1 MPDFRILF
9 LLFLIYSA
17 VGWLCESVY
26 CSVPAHKFIN
36 RGFLNGP
43 LCPIYGVGALLADA
57 LLTPAAWSL
66 PLLFLGGA
74 IVTSVLE
81 YFTGWLLETLF
92 HAKWWDYSDKKWN
105 LHGRVCLRNS
115 ILFGLMCVILLR
127 VLHPLLLG
135 LVLRIPDPALTV
147 LCAVLAAAFLA
158 DLVFSVRGALQLRGK
173 LEALQEILDELRE
186 RTETALEE
194 QKTAVRAA
202 PSARGSRGP
211 RRAGRKPWSV
221 CGSGRP
227 GWRAACALRTEDC
240 SPLSRPCARAAV
252 ARPLSA
258 CARLLRPDARSFAA
272 AAAERNKPA
281 LFNRH
286 RNDGELRKKVWHKK
300 DFQFRQDMLY
310 YYIVQ
315 SP

>member
-1 MPDFRILF
+1 MVPDFRILF

-57 LLTPAAWSL
+57 LLTPVAWSL

-92 HAKWWDYSDKKWN
+92 HAKWWDYSNKKWN

-115 ILFGLMCVILLR
+115 VLFGLMCVILLR

-135 LVLRIPDPALTV
+135 LVLEYLCCRLPRRRIWRAIPPV
-147 LCAVLAAAFLA
+147 L
-158 DLVFSVRGALQLRGK
+158 G
-173 LEALQEILDELRE
+173 ILL
-186 RTETALEE
+186 TALVGVGRWSLWESE
-194 QKTAVRAA
+194 TVSPVTQLLIFPGVPGAA
-202 PSARGSRGP
+202 
-211 RRAGRKPWSV
+211 
-221 CGSGRP
+221 
-227 GWRAACALRTEDC
+227 
-240 SPLSRPCARAAV
+240 
-252 ARPLSA
+252 
-258 CARLLRPDARSFAA
+258 LLLGCWLGFCRF
-272 AAAERNKPA
+272 
-281 LFNRH
+281 
-286 RNDGELRKKVWHKK
+286 
-300 DFQFRQDMLY
+300 
-310 YYIVQ
+310 I
-315 SP
+315 

>member
-1 MPDFRILF
+1 MRRKGAGMVPDFRILF

-26 CSVPAHKFIN
+26 CSVPARKFIN

-57 LLTPAAWSL
+57 LLTPVAWSL

-92 HAKWWDYSDKKWN
+92 HAKWWDYSNKKWN
-105 LHGRVCLRNS
+105 LHGRVCLCNS
-115 ILFGLMCVILLR
+115 VLFGLMCVILLR

-202 PSARGSRGP
+202 VGTWEQRAQTGREEAVERLRERQARLESSLRFAHRRLLAAFPTMRTRRG
-211 RRAGRKPWSV
+211 REALTRLREAAQAGREK
-221 CGSGRP
+221 
-227 GWRAACALRTEDC
+227 LR
-240 SPLSRPCARAAV
+240 RR
-252 ARPLSA
+252 RG
-258 CARLLRPDARSFAA
+258 
-272 AAAERNKPA
+272 
-281 LFNRH
+281 
-286 RNDGELRKKVWHKK
+286 GEE
-300 DFQFRQDMLY
+300 
-310 YYIVQ
+310 
-315 SP
+315 

>member
-1 MPDFRILF
+1 MVPDFRILF

-26 CSVPAHKFIN
+26 CSVPARKFIN

-57 LLTPAAWSL
+57 LLTPVAWSL

-92 HAKWWDYSDKKWN
+92 HAKWWDYSNKKWN

-135 LVLRIPDPALTV
+135 LVLRVYRRSALTTLTILIGSIGVFVFGMEFFVDRWLHQLWSPSWSLVVLTICIGMVIPLIIIRRVPAL
-147 LCAVLAAAFLA
+147 
-158 DLVFSVRGALQLRGK
+158 RE
-173 LEALQEILDELRE
+173 EA
-186 RTETALEE
+186 
-194 QKTAVRAA
+194 
-202 PSARGSRGP
+202 
-211 RRAGRKPWSV
+211 RRRFH
-221 CGSGRP
+221 
-227 GWRAACALRTEDC
+227 L
-240 SPLSRPCARAAV
+240 
-252 ARPLSA
+252 
-258 CARLLRPDARSFAA
+258 
-272 AAAERNKPA
+272 
-281 LFNRH
+281 
-286 RNDGELRKKVWHKK
+286 
-300 DFQFRQDMLY
+300 
-310 YYIVQ
+310 
-315 SP
+315 

>member
-1 MPDFRILF
+1 MRRKGAGMVPDFRILF

-26 CSVPAHKFIN
+26 CSVPARKFIN

-57 LLTPAAWSL
+57 LLTPVAWSL

-92 HAKWWDYSDKKWN
+92 HAKWWDYSNKKWN

-135 LVLRIPDPALTV
+135 LVLLVPAL
-147 LCAVLAAAFLA
+147 
-158 DLVFSVRGALQLRGK
+158 
-173 LEALQEILDELRE
+173 E
-186 RTETALEE
+186 
-194 QKTAVRAA
+194 
-202 PSARGSRGP
+202 
-211 RRAGRKPWSV
+211 
-221 CGSGRP
+221 
-227 GWRAACALRTEDC
+227 
-240 SPLSRPCARAAV
+240 PLFAV
-252 ARPLSA
+252 APLSA
-258 CARLLRPDARSFAA
+258 GMVGAIVGLAFGSMVVIQLLKLLRR
-272 AAAERNKPA
+272 
-281 LFNRH
+281 
-286 RNDGELRKKVWHKK
+286 
-300 DFQFRQDMLY
+300 
-310 YYIVQ
+310 
-315 SP
+315 